1 MEAIL
6 NGLLEGKKLGPAKER
21 VLLDILSRSESGVHK
36 TNPEIFAA
44 DKQIIKGFID
54 SLQGV
59 NKTGVKAERIKTL
72 MAVGKHLNVAASA
85 APAAPPAA
93 PPAAS
98 AWVEKVSRTSG
109 KTYWY
114 NPSTSKSVWEN
125 PNAPPGPQAQAQAQA
140 QAQPV
145 KTKKTRTDGDCFF
158 SSIFRAA
165 TEQGLLPLL
174 ATCNPLLQTCSE
186 SAFILSFRAILAQ
199 EIRAE
204 RLPMNAGGS
213 INTYDSLM
221 QLGDD
226 EVYKGTIEAFPIWFQ
241 EEFPTLES
249 LGTQKQFVKR
259 LASYVAQSYN
269 DVAMIEVNLAQTLL
283 ARCPLHL
290 DVIVDTPRV
299 LAATRGGVPV
309 ITLQN
314 QGEGHYEYFS
324 FNVPAAKVKGG
335 SRTRRLRMRSGASRS
350 RR

>member
-85 APAAPPAA
+85 PPAA
-93 PPAAS
+93 PPAPPAAS
-98 AWVEKVSRTSG
+98 PWVEKVSRTSG

-125 PNAPPGPQAQAQAQA
+125 PNAPPGPQPQAQP

-226 EVYKGTIEAFPIWFQ
+226 EVYKGTIDALPVWFQ

-290 DVIVDTPRV
+290 DVITATPAV

-324 FNVPAAKVKGG
+324 FNVSGSKAKGG
-335 SRTRRLRMRSGASRS
+335 SRTRRLRLRMRSSS
-350 RR
+350 RRSTKL

>member
-85 APAAPPAA
+85 PPAA
-93 PPAAS
+93 PPAS

-125 PNAPPGPQAQAQAQA
+125 PNAPPGPQPQAQPQPQP

-226 EVYKGTIEAFPIWFQ
+226 EVYKGTIDAFPDWFQ

-290 DVIVDTPRV
+290 DVIIATPTV
-299 LAATRGGVPV
+299 LAATRDGIPV

-335 SRTRRLRMRSGASRS
+335 SRTRRLRLLSRRS

>member
-1 MEAIL
+1 MEA
-6 NGLLEGKKLGPAKER
+6 LLKKLLKGGSLGPTKNK
-21 VLLDILSRSESGVHK
+21 VIQDILERSEAGVH
-36 TNPEIFAA
+36 AA
-44 DKQIIKGFID
+44 DSATFMADMRTIEGFILD
-54 SLQGV
+54 LSKGT
-59 NKTGVKAERIKTL
+59 NATGVKGNRILSLK
-72 MAVGKHLNVAASA
+72 AVQDHMKVKSLRPAVAA
-85 APAAPPAA
+85 APAAPNPFNIYPMPPPPAAAAAAPAPAA
-93 PPAAS
+93 PAPAA
-98 AWVEKVSRTSG
+98 
-109 KTYWY
+109 
-114 NPSTSKSVWEN
+114 
-125 PNAPPGPQAQAQAQA
+125 
-140 QAQPV
+140 AQPV

-165 TEQGLLPLL
+165 NEQALLPLL

-226 EVYKGTIEAFPIWFQ
+226 EVYKGTIEAFPDWFQ
-241 EEFPTLES
+241 AEFPTLES

-269 DVAMIEVNLAQTLL
+269 DVGMIEVNLAQTLL

-290 DVIVDTPRV
+290 DVITATPAA

-324 FNVPAAKVKGG
+324 FNTAKAKGG
-335 SRTRRLRMRSGASRS
+335 SRTRRLRLRLRLPLQSRRSRS
-350 RR
+350 RRSRS

>member
-1 MEAIL
+1 MEA
-6 NGLLEGKKLGPAKER
+6 LLKKLLKGGSLGPTKNK
-21 VLLDILSRSESGVHK
+21 VIQDILERSEAGVH
-36 TNPEIFAA
+36 AA
-44 DKQIIKGFID
+44 DSATFMADMRTIEGFILD
-54 SLQGV
+54 LSKGT
-59 NKTGVKAERIKTL
+59 NATGVKGNRILSLK
-72 MAVGKHLNVAASA
+72 AVQDHMKVMSLRPADAVASA
-85 APAAPPAA
+85 APNPFNIYPMPPPPAPAA
-93 PPAAS
+93 PAASPAAP
-98 AWVEKVSRTSG
+98 AAAAPA
-109 KTYWY
+109 
-114 NPSTSKSVWEN
+114 PS
-125 PNAPPGPQAQAQAQA
+125 PAAPR
-140 QAQPV
+140 PV

-165 TEQGLLPLL
+165 NEQGLLPLL

-226 EVYKGTIEAFPIWFQ
+226 EVYKGTIEAFPDWFQ
-241 EEFPTLES
+241 AEFPTLES

-269 DVAMIEVNLAQTLL
+269 DVGMIEVNLAQTLL
-283 ARCPLHL
+283 ARCPLYL
-290 DVIVDTPRV
+290 DVITATPAA
-299 LAATRGGVPV
+299 LAATRDGVPV

-324 FNVPAAKVKGG
+324 FNAPRGKAKGG
-335 SRTRRLRMRSGASRS
+335 SRTRRLRLRLRLQSRRSRS
-350 RR
+350 RRSRS